1 MENLQ
6 DKIQNI
12 DPNNINESD
21 IGTIESTIQEL
32 DKGTIRV
39 AKYEDGEWAINE
51 WVRDAILLF
60 FSVRNLKEISANDLI
75 YYDKLEPKKNYKEL
89 RH

>member
-21 IGTIESTIQEL
+21 IETIESTIQEL
-32 DKGTIRV
+32 DKGSIRV
-39 AKYEDGEWAINE
+39 AKYEDGEWARRYIGT
-51 WVRDAILLF
+51 
-60 FSVRNLKEISANDLI
+60 
-75 YYDKLEPKKNYKEL
+75 KKM
-89 RH
+89 R

>member
-21 IGTIESTIQEL
+21 IGMIESTIQEL

-39 AKYEDGEWAINE
+39 AKYELKHFATKC
-51 WVRDAILLF
+51 LLIR
-60 FSVRNLKEISANDLI
+60 S
-75 YYDKLEPKKNYKEL
+75 PG
-89 RH
+89 

>member
-12 DPNNINESD
+12 DHNNINESD
-21 IGTIESTIQEL
+21 IETIESTIQEL
-32 DKGTIRV
+32 DKGSIRV

-75 YYDKLEPKKNYKEL
+75 YYDKLEPKKKL
-89 RH
+89 QRTGH